1 MCAFNIQ
8 LFPRSSINWSSYYFL
23 DKEFQ
28 GNILK
33 IELAQ
38 KKVFGGGRGGF
49 GGRGGG
55 RGGGFGGGRG
65 GGGFGGGR
73 GGDRRGGGRGGGNT
87 DSRGGDWTCPNP

>member
-1 MCAFNIQ
+1 MVISC
-8 LFPRSSINWSSYYFL
+8 LFL

-55 RGGGFGGGRG
+55 RGGGFGGHR
-65 GGGFGGGR
+65 GGGFGGHR
-73 GGDRRGGGRGGGNT
+73 GGGRGGRGGGNT